1 MPRFSVVIPIYN
13 RASTLSRLLLSLDK
27 QTYRDFEVVLVD
39 DGSDDEPEKA
49 IPSELNYELR
59 LIKQANAGGSAARNA
74 GIRGSN
80 GDYIAFLDS
89 DDFFAPEKLEVV
101 ATYIA
106 NTGATFLYSYA
117 KVDRGNG
124 VFGQKPERGLRGDEP
139 FEEYALVARQAAQT
153 STLVI
158 ERQLALSTLFDPD
171 LKKFQDIDFCI
182 RLARNGAKIV
192 FIPEPLS
199 IWTDFSADG
208 RVGNVRKPEAALL
221 WLSKHGTSLNKRAL
235 LGFKANILSY
245 EIGQISPL
253 KALGYVIQGA
263 LFGGVSPKRTAQ
275 SLVRALAPQSLYRPL
290 VNRLLKKN

>member
-27 QTYRDFEVVLVD
+27 QTYRDFEVELVD

-80 GDYIAFLDS
+80 GDNIAFLDS

-158 ERQLALSTLFDPD
+158 ERQLALSTLFDP
-171 LKKFQDIDFCI
+171 
-182 RLARNGAKIV
+182 
-192 FIPEPLS
+192 
-199 IWTDFSADG
+199 
-208 RVGNVRKPEAALL
+208 
-221 WLSKHGTSLNKRAL
+221 
-235 LGFKANILSY
+235 
-245 EIGQISPL
+245 
-253 KALGYVIQGA
+253 
-263 LFGGVSPKRTAQ
+263 
-275 SLVRALAPQSLYRPL
+275 
-290 VNRLLKKN
+290 